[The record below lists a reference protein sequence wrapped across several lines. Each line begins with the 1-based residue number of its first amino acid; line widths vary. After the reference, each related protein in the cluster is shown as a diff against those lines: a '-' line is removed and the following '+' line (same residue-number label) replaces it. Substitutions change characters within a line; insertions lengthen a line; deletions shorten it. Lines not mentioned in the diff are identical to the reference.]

1 MSETEQFIHI
11 CDLTTKILKLPKDSL
26 SLQLRDRPIALGREI
41 AGVIGLKNGI
51 HRKVV
56 SKILKKHRTATY
68 HYERNHNRW
77 FTYYAPYR
85 NGYLKVMKAYQNIE
99 DNKKQFIDKNH
110 LKFFIKDKLG
120 LKNSKKP
127 EVLVTINSGNLNY
140 LLLSDCFRFSK
151 DLKILKKAL
160 KEYKHK
166 ITYET
171 YER

>member
-1 MSETEQFIHI
+1 
-11 CDLTTKILKLPKDSL
+11 
-26 SLQLRDRPIALGREI
+26 
-41 AGVIGLKNGI
+41 
-51 HRKVV
+51 
-56 SKILKKHRTATY
+56 
-68 HYERNHNRW
+68 
-77 FTYYAPYR
+77 
-85 NGYLKVMKAYQNIE
+85 MKAYQNIE